1 MQSRRMVFLL
11 LAALSAAALL
21 TGCGGSPKETPKSA
35 SAVVSSVTGTPVG
48 MDNCTQCHT
57 VVTADWM
64 KSKHANA
71 ENGLSSAGSPT
82 IGDMADP
89 ACKACHDRLG
99 DSARLAAGYTGNVAR
114 PVVGCEDC
122 HGGGANHNGSGPIGL
137 VTMNAAVVG
146 STTTLQVSAQFLTC
160 SRCHELLDQVD
171 PVSVATTT
179 SAHAPVSLIT
189 PSGNQYLIT
198 DTHFAKTT
206 ATTGLIAVNGYAMD
220 YASETVCTDCHNPH
234 KTSNVHSEWA
244 QSAKADRTRSGQDP
258 QGYFSAAWS
267 RNNWTAS
274 NYTPCQRCHTT
285 TGFKKYAD
293 ALRTSD
299 QVTIDGMNDGTIA
312 ALAALPTVTYW
323 KPEML
328 ECKACHT
335 DNKGTLRNPG
345 PVTAKYNVL
354 MSYPTS
360 TYSAATYA
368 RVDFTFP
375 DVAESNVCL
384 ACHTGRESGGSIE
397 QLNVQSGM
405 PSVDFNNLS
414 FQNSHYLTGGGTVF
428 KTTGYEFGGRSY
440 GNPGSYLHDQIGMNN
455 FRSTGT
461 RGPCV
466 GCHMSRPNGNGN
478 HLFLP
483 VSRFNRVRTNAGT
496 VTLTSA
502 SATVTGSGTTW
513 TSAGIDTVADV
524 FLGPDNRKYQIASVD
539 SDTQITLTTV
549 YRGSGTTQTGANKN
563 YVIARDGLRI
573 TGIASEVCFS
583 CHAGTSTL
591 LVDQLNEAREEFEEA
606 LLALEHT
613 LDKKGI
619 SFLEAYPYFN
629 KTRTIVGT
637 VSVLTGGLTVT
648 GSSTLFSTNSVSATT
663 DQFRT
668 YDGTIYDIQS
678 VDSETQITLKSPYL
692 GATGSGLSYAIV
704 RSGSSNAIKDWTG
717 ADNDATG
724 ETSGKNNMGAA
735 FNLNLLEHD
744 PGAYVHNRT
753 YAKRLIYDAFD
764 WIDDN
769 QLNYS
774 VGATLNAPG
783 SEPYKT
789 KAVRYLLPNGV
800 QWTETYPAGYGNAFE
815 RP

>member
-1 MQSRRMVFLL
+1 MQKRRLILLL
-11 LAALSAAALL
+11 LAALSAAALIA
-21 TGCGGSPKETPKSA
+21 GCGGSSKEALPPATG
-35 SAVVSSVTGTPVG
+35 VVSSVTGTPIG
-48 MDNCTQCHT
+48 MDNCTTCHT
-57 VVTADWM
+57 TQTADWM
-64 KSKHANA
+64 QSKHANA

-82 IGDMADP
+82 IGAMADA

-99 DSARLAAGYTGNVAR
+99 DSARLVNGYTGNAAR

-122 HGGGANHNGSGPIGL
+122 HGGGANHNGSGPVGFS
-137 VTMNAAVVG
+137 TMTATVVG
-146 STTTLQVSAQFLTC
+146 TTTTLQVSAQFLTC
-160 SRCHELLDQVD
+160 SRCHELLDQAD
-171 PVSVATTT
+171 PLSVATTT
-179 SAHAPVSLIT
+179 AAHDPSWVSALT
-189 PSGNQYLIT
+189 PTGNQYVTT
-198 DTHFAKTT
+198 DTHFSKPT

-234 KTSNVHSEWA
+234 KTSNIHNEWA
-244 QSAKADRTRSGQDP
+244 QSSKADRTRSGQDP

-267 RNNWTAS
+267 RSNWTAS
-274 NYTPCQRCHTT
+274 SNTRCQRCHTT

-293 ALRTSD
+293 ALLTRD
-299 QVTIDGMNDGTIA
+299 QVTIDGLDNGSIA
-312 ALAALPTVTYW
+312 AVSAQADTAF

-328 ECKACHT
+328 ECQACHT
-335 DNKGTLRNPG
+335 NNKGTLRNPG
-345 PVTAKYNVL
+345 PVTAKYDVI
-354 MSYPTS
+354 MSYPTN
-360 TYSAATYA
+360 TYPAATYA

-397 QLNVQSGM
+397 QLNIQAGL
-405 PSVDFNNLS
+405 PTVDFNNLS

-440 GNPGSYLHDQIGMNN
+440 GNPGSYLHDRIGVNDY
-455 FRSTGT
+455 RSTGT

-496 VTLTSA
+496 VTLAPA
-502 SATVTGSGTTW
+502 STMVTGSGTSW
-513 TSAGIDTVADV
+513 TTAGIDTVADV
-524 FLGPDNRKYQIASVD
+524 FLGPDTRRYQITSVD
-539 SDTQITLTTV
+539 SDTQITLTTA
-549 YRGSGTTQTGANKN
+549 YQGSGATQTGANKN
-563 YVIARDGLRI
+563 YVIAKDGLRI

-606 LLALEHT
+606 ILALEHA
-613 LDKKGI
+613 LDKKG
-619 SFLEAYPYFN
+619 FCFQEAYPYFN
-629 KTRTIVGT
+629 KLRSNAGT
-637 VSVLTGGLTVT
+637 VAVTNGLTMVT

-663 DQFRT
+663 DKFRT
-668 YDGTIYDIQS
+668 YDGNIYDILS

-692 GATGSGLSYAIV
+692 GATDTGLSYAIV
-704 RSGSSNAIKDWTG
+704 RSGSSNAVKDWTG
-717 ADNDATG
+717 TDNDATG
-724 ETSGKNNMGAA
+724 EASGKNNMGAA
-735 FNLNLLEHD
+735 FNFNVLEHD

-769 QLNYS
+769 QMNYS
-774 VGATLNAPG
+774 VGATLDALGP
-783 SEPYKT
+783 EPYKT

-800 QWTETYPAGYGNAFE
+800 LTGTAAE

>member
-1 MQSRRMVFLL
+1 MQKRRMVFLL
-11 LAALSAAALL
+11 LAVLSAAVLL
-21 TGCGGSPKETPKSA
+21 TGCGSSSTEPFTPA
-35 SAVVSSVTGTPVG
+35 TGVVSSVTGTPIG
-48 MDNCTQCHT
+48 MDNCTTCHT
-57 VVTADWM
+57 VVIADWM
-64 KSKHANA
+64 TSKHANA
-71 ENGLSSAGSPT
+71 GNGLSSAGSPT
-82 IGDMADP
+82 IGAMAVA

-99 DSARLAAGYTGNVAR
+99 DSARLVNGYTGNTAR
-114 PVVGCEDC
+114 PVAGCEDC
-122 HGGGANHNGSGPIGL
+122 HGGGANHNGSGPVGFA
-137 VTMNAAVVG
+137 TMNAAVIG
-146 STTTLQVSAQFLTC
+146 TTTTLQVSAQFLTC
-160 SRCHELLDQVD
+160 SRCHELLDQAN
-171 PVSVATTT
+171 PLSVATTAAHDPLWV
-179 SAHAPVSLIT
+179 SALT
-189 PSGNQYLIT
+189 PTGNQYVIT

-267 RNNWTAS
+267 RSNWTAS
-274 NYTPCQRCHTT
+274 SSTRCQRCHTT

-293 ALRTSD
+293 ALRTRD
-299 QVTIDGMNDGTIA
+299 QVTIDGMDDGTIA
-312 ALAALPTVTYW
+312 ALAALPSVTYV

-328 ECKACHT
+328 ECQGCHK
-335 DNKGTLRNPG
+335 DNKGTVRNPG
-345 PVTAKYNVL
+345 SVTAKYDVI

-360 TYSAATYA
+360 TYPAATYA
-368 RVDFTFP
+368 KVSFTFP

-384 ACHTGRESGGSIE
+384 ACHTGRESGASIGK
-397 QLNVQSGM
+397 LNIQAGL
-405 PSVDFNNLS
+405 PPVDFNNLV

-440 GNPGSYLHDQIGMNN
+440 NNPGSYLHDQIGMNN

-461 RGPCV
+461 GGPCI

-483 VSRFNRVRTNAGT
+483 VSRFNRVRYNTGMVDVIAGNT
-496 VTLTSA
+496 V
-502 SATVTGSGTTW
+502 VTGIGTAWDT
-513 TSAGIDTVADV
+513 AGIDLVSDT
-524 FLGPDNRKYQIASVD
+524 FRGPDGRVYQIASPPGAG
-539 SDTQITLTTV
+539 TITLTTP
-549 YRGSGTTQTGANKN
+549 YSGSTITAQN
-563 YVIARDGLRI
+563 YVIAKDGPRI

-606 LLALEHT
+606 LLALEHA

-619 SFLEAYPYFN
+619 SFIETFPYFH
-629 KTRTIVGT
+629 KLRTRVGI
-637 VSVLTGGLTVT
+637 VSVTTGSTLVT
-648 GSSTLFSTNSVSATT
+648 GVSTSFLSAGILVAT
-663 DQFRT
+663 DKFKA
-668 YDGTIYDIQS
+668 YDGNTYDIQTVVS
-678 VDSETQITLKSPYL
+678 DTQITLKSPYL
-692 GATGSGLSYAIV
+692 GASNTGLSYAIV
-704 RSGSSNAIKDWTG
+704 ISGSSNAVKDWTG

-724 ETSGKNNMGAA
+724 EASGKNNMGAA

-753 YAKRLIYDAFD
+753 YVKRLIYDAFD

-774 VGATLNAPG
+774 VGATLSALGP
-783 SEPYKT
+783 EPYKT
-789 KAVRYLLPNGV
+789 KAVRYLLNG
-800 QWTETYPAGYGNAFE
+800 ENGIASD